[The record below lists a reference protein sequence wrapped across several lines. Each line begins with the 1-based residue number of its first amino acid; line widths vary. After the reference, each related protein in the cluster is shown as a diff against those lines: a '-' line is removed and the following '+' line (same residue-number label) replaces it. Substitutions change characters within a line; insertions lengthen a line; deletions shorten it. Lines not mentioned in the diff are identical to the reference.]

1 MRMKMEMEMEMENEI
16 DGEQVRYKTFVD
28 LWILMWVSVR
38 SRGGNS
44 YLGKA
49 GNWRRSN
56 LAPRSGART
65 CSQMSPDGSANGQL
79 MRTEGSLGLLAQKDA
94 RLFGDATGLL
104 RECGVDVDAES
115 GCGDLALCYFVV
127 CTPYVQAYSK
137 HMCMDADFA
146 WLFMLLPR
154 ACPDGGGSDEANRR
168 DTHGGTNVWIGRV
181 EEILATH
188 RTYSVRLYRQY

>member
-1 MRMKMEMEMEMENEI
+1 MKMEMDMEMEMENEI

-79 MRTEGSLGLLAQKDA
+79 MRT
-94 RLFGDATGLL
+94 
-104 RECGVDVDAES
+104 
-115 GCGDLALCYFVV
+115 
-127 CTPYVQAYSK
+127 
-137 HMCMDADFA
+137 
-146 WLFMLLPR
+146 
-154 ACPDGGGSDEANRR
+154 DGGFSWPLGSERR
-168 DTHGGTNVWIGRV
+168 TAVWRCDWTTV
-181 EEILATH
+181 EGVAWMWMLKADVEI
-188 RTYSVRLYRQY
+188 